1 MNDNRSFDLFTPT
14 AVRPGSMGCRA
25 EIAATLSEAMKR
37 AAGKGIT
44 REEIAAR
51 MGVFLGE
58 KISVATLNGYSSQSH
73 TAQAVENGEPARD
86 ISFMRAMA
94 FDAAV
99 EDDVLMG
106 LFSDKRGGRRVVS
119 SEDAALLEWARL
131 HQEEKELGE
140 KKRALEAVMKLK
152 GGRK

>member
-1 MNDNRSFDLFTPT
+1 
-14 AVRPGSMGCRA
+14 MGCRA
-25 EIAATLSEAMKR
+25 EIAATLAEAMKR
-37 AAGKGIT
+37 AANKGIT

-73 TAQAVENGEPARD
+73 TAQAAENGEPARD
-86 ISFMRAMA
+86 ISLMRAMA

-99 EDDVLMG
+99 EEDVLLG
-106 LFSDKRGGRRVVS
+106 LFADKRGERKVVTG
-119 SEDAALLEWARL
+119 EDAALLEWARL
-131 HQEEKELGE
+131 HHQEKELGE
-140 KKRALEAVMKLK
+140 RKRMLEAVMKLK

>member
-1 MNDNRSFDLFTPT
+1 MNDLHTLSLFTPST
-14 AVRPGSMGCRA
+14 NRPGSMGCRA
-25 EIAATLSEAMKR
+25 EIAATLSDAMKR
-37 AAGKGIT
+37 AANKGIT

-51 MGVFLGE
+51 MGTFLGE

-73 TAQAVENGEPARD
+73 TALAADNGEPARD

-99 EDDVLMG
+99 EEDVLMG
-106 LFSDKRGGRRVVS
+106 LFSDKRGGRCVVS
-119 SEDAALLEWARL
+119 GEDAALLEWARL
-131 HQEEKELGE
+131 HQEEKALVE
-140 KKRALEAVMKLK
+140 KKRALEAVMKIK